1 MKKSLAC
8 LILLFV
14 VILSCTSLTSS
25 AEESAGQGSEET
37 TTVSTTYEQKAL
49 RHLENIDT
57 YTQETFKWSFAAAF
71 CLITIL
77 VVIAIV
83 FICKAIIKFI
93 M

>member
-1 MKKSLAC
+1 MNKSLAC

-14 VILSCTSLTSS
+14 VILSCTSLISS

-37 TTVSTTYEQKAL
+37 TTVSTYEQNAL
-49 RHLENIDT
+49 RHLENIET

-83 FICKAIIKFI
+83 FICKTIIKFI

>member
-1 MKKSLAC
+1 MKKALVC

-14 VILSCTSLTSS
+14 VILSCTSLISS
-25 AEESAGQGSEET
+25 AAEATGQGSEET
-37 TTVSTTYEQKAL
+37 TTISTYEQKAL

-83 FICKAIIKFI
+83 FICKTIIKFI